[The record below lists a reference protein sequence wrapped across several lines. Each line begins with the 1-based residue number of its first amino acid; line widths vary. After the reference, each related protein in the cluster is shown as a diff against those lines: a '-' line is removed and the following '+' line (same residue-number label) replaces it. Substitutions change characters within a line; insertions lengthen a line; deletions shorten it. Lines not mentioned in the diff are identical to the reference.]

1 MVDRGQAVIVVVG
14 VVVEMEAVEL
24 VIVSPSHSHEH
35 LSWIWICL
43 SVALLLLRQKL
54 CFQISCRVICF
65 SVVVVVESGRF
76 QLKTKVDDSLIF
88 GMKVKVFL

>member
-24 VIVSPSHSHEH
+24 VIVSPSHEH